1 MKTIYSMYGA
11 PIGRVTNRQAAT
23 IAAFCRTVP
32 QQVGMGGMGTPP
44 KGVTVN
50 FWHTYGSGGA
60 CIYFRGA
67 QIASA

>member
-1 MKTIYSMYGA
+1 
-11 PIGRVTNRQAAT
+11 
-23 IAAFCRTVP
+23 
-32 QQVGMGGMGTPP
+32 MGGMGTPP